1 MPGGVNK
8 VIPILVCNP
17 EGINRWNEN
26 EVRCKQAFCIEIIS
40 FTGDCTILLL
50 WENKQPHASVCLRK
64 QKS

>member
-8 VIPILVCNP
+8 VIPILVSNP

-26 EVRCKQAFCIEIIS
+26 EVRCKQAFCIEIVS
-40 FTGDCTILLL
+40 FTGDCMLL

-64 QKS
+64 QQP